1 MLYQTFK
8 LTYDEILRDKFKD
21 QNVKKVLII
30 LAKVFALKEL
40 ETDSHACYETGFF
53 QSGSN

>member
-8 LTYDEILRDKFKD
+8 LTLNEIENRNFKD
-21 QNVKKVLII
+21 QNVRKVLII

-40 ETDSHACYETGFF
+40 
-53 QSGSN
+53 